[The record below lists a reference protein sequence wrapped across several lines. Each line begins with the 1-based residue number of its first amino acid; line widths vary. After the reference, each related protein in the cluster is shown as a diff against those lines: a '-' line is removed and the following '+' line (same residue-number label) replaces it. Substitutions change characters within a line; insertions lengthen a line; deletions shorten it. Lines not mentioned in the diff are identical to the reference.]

1 MRERFFKLRDKLLN
15 TTPKIC
21 IERAKIVTEAYKKY
35 DAYPNIEKRA
45 MALADV
51 LRNMTIYIEEEQLLA
66 GNQASSNRAAPL
78 FPEYAFAYILD
89 ELDDLE
95 KRSSDKFTITEE
107 NKKVLREILP
117 WWEGKTL
124 KRQSYCHAAAGSVG

>member
-35 DAYPNIEKRA
+35 DAYPNKR
-45 MALADV
+45 
-51 LRNMTIYIEEEQLLA
+51 N
-66 GNQASSNRAAPL
+66 SSVVGRKN
-78 FPEYAFAYILD
+78 I
-89 ELDDLE
+89 
-95 KRSSDKFTITEE
+95 
-107 NKKVLREILP
+107 
-117 WWEGKTL
+117 

>member
-1 MRERFFKLRDKLLN
+1 MRERFLKLRDKLLN

-51 LRNMTIYIEEEQLLA
+51 LRNMT
-66 GNQASSNRAAPL
+66 
-78 FPEYAFAYILD
+78 
-89 ELDDLE
+89 
-95 KRSSDKFTITEE
+95 
-107 NKKVLREILP
+107 
-117 WWEGKTL
+117 
-124 KRQSYCHAAAGSVG
+124 

>member
-95 KRSSDKFTITEE
+95 KRSSD
-107 NKKVLREILP
+107 
-117 WWEGKTL
+117 
-124 KRQSYCHAAAGSVG
+124 

>member
-66 GNQASSNRAAPL
+66 DTLGRNIVCFCSRNGRSCSSR
-78 FPEYAFAYILD
+78 
-89 ELDDLE
+89 
-95 KRSSDKFTITEE
+95 
-107 NKKVLREILP
+107 
-117 WWEGKTL
+117 
-124 KRQSYCHAAAGSVG
+124 